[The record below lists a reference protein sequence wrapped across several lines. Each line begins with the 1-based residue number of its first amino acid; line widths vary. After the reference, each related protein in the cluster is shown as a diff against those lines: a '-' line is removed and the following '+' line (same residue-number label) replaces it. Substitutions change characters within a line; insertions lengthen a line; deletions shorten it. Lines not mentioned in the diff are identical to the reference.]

1 MLVLFFVVYPFNLF
15 ISVIKDLGLSTT
27 KVGEI
32 LDGGGRRGCVFMR
45 PPLYYIPYLCLEPV
59 K

>member
-1 MLVLFFVVYPFNLF
+1 MPVSLLDTFNKTSNLPEKLFVVYPFNLF

-32 LDGGGRRGCVFMR
+32 
-45 PPLYYIPYLCLEPV
+45 
-59 K
+59 